1 MPDSQALSMALNQA
15 AELHEHEGRFKQASK
30 LYEHTVSLMR
40 SLNEASA
47 VPDSDLAIDIGNL
60 DEPLA
65 GDTPRSSL
73 DDGDILKFAQREFG
87 QVTPLLKK
95 QIDDIFK
102 KKDVAKI
109 KKEGGITDIKTR
121 KEYKKEL
128 ELLQSYCDYVILAVK
143 EELPKRG
150 IKFNRSNKCLSNIR
164 KILGEIEGHFYD
176 WDWEKCITKG
186 WFIENEEKINQ
197 LVPIRNPEEN
207 RDNESNK
214 NKRSN
219 REWFGCN
226 ELVKECHG
234 LIGIDI
240 YWNNPLFGGFDIHV
254 PYRVRK
260 KNTLDYLILNS

>member
-1 MPDSQALSMALNQA
+1 MEKINNVISLEEVRKEKSNDVKFVEKTGLFNTKPICSHCADNIDLTNYADGSHSWNVIND
-15 AELHEHEGRFKQASK
+15 
-30 LYEHTVSLMR
+30 TVEIVR
-40 SLNEASA
+40 A
-47 VPDSDLAIDIGNL
+47 VKG
-60 DEPLA
+60 
-65 GDTPRSSL
+65 
-73 DDGDILKFAQREFG
+73 
-87 QVTPLLKK
+87 
-95 QIDDIFK
+95 
-102 KKDVAKI
+102 
-109 KKEGGITDIKTR
+109 KESIKTVPLQKVVDYWLRHYLHSYEVYSTEEQKKSEEEQR
-121 KEYKKEL
+121 KKNRKLLQEKEL

-150 IKFNRSNKCLSNIR
+150 IKFNRSNKCLSHIR
-164 KILGEIEGHFYD
+164 KILREIEERFYTWE
-176 WDWEKCITKG
+176 WDNCITKG